1 MNDIFFHKSDSKKTC
16 DFELGT
22 FLVLNMGDQTAH
34 LIGQNGEKYGRKGKT
49 VH

>member
-1 MNDIFFHKSDSKKTC
+1 MNEVFCHKSDSKKSC

-22 FLVLNMGDQTAH
+22 FLVLNMADQTAH
-34 LIGQNGEKYGRKGKT
+34 LIGQNRENYGRKGKT